1 MNFLLYLFIG
11 KKSSDKFVPGH
22 LRQKRGRRT
31 GSVHMS
37 RASRQPGIVDSIKSI
52 SRAILIIGG
61 ACIF

>member
-37 RASRQPGIVDSIKSI
+37 RAIQNITYKIHLLILRGIDSH
-52 SRAILIIGG
+52 
-61 ACIF
+61 